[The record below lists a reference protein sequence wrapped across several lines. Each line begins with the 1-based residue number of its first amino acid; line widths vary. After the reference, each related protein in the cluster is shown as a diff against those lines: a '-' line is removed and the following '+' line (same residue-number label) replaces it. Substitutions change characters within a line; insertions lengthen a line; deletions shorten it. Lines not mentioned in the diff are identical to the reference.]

1 MILAAVAVSLEGKKV
16 QVPSNLLLVGG
27 FAKCGTSHIHK
38 VLASHPKVFALRKEI
53 RPLSRNLTE
62 AKLYEQVFGMRGF
75 SRC

>member
-53 RPLSRNLTE
+53 KPLSNDVTAE
-62 AKLYEQVFGMRGF
+62 KLFEQVFGIV
-75 SRC
+75 